1 MYPPVLLDG
10 AINSGHLLRE
20 LLPKVNSPALTSVGS
35 ESAQTKCVGLEPPVS
50 EAVMPTDP
58 SLNVKDA
65 SRTRRIVIGI
75 DGSHC

>member
-35 ESAQTKCVGLEPPVS
+35 ESAQIKCVGLEPPVS
-50 EAVMPTDP
+50 GEAIMATDP

-65 SRTRRIVIGI
+65 
-75 DGSHC
+75 